1 MSGLLKTFLLP
12 LAILGCPSNPFLVDP
27 RVQYNNLDEMV
38 ETITI
43 NDDDDN
49 TPKLLATPNNEEVN
63 PQ

>member
-38 ETITI
+38 
-43 NDDDDN
+43 DDDDN